1 MVKTGTS
8 APSDGEA
15 KASAAAMVEL
25 WRVDGAYAAR
35 LIDDAEDAGRWPE
48 PETLRLLLRR
58 ARLGVEGML
67 ASDELWG
74 RWAALAKPQH
84 SAPDGEARASRRAA
98 RELYDAINARAEDVM
113 TGAAPRSNFIGW
125 ACEQVPSLAARLAA
139 RRSPPPPVVH
149 PRPAWVPPPTA
160 AAKAVAER
168 IVRAERKV

>member
-1 MVKTGTS
+1 MGIA
-8 APSDGEA
+8 APSDATA
-15 KASAAAMVEL
+15 KASAAGMVEL
-25 WRVDGAYAAR
+25 WGVDGTYAAR

-84 SAPDGEARASRRAA
+84 SAPDAEARASRRAA

-113 TGAAPRSNFIGW
+113 TGAAPRSSFIAW
-125 ACEQVPSLAARLAA
+125 ACEQVPSLAARLEA
-139 RRSPPPPVVH
+139 RRSPPPPALPPV
-149 PRPAWVPPPTA
+149 PKWTPPPTA